1 MKKIL
6 NLLVLIA
13 VFSTFNPVNSYCQG
27 FQIGYINSENKT
39 VIPSTITTKVNLNGI
54 QVGPTYQ
61 LELTNNISANTGL
74 LYSFQFGEATYIAS
88 TKITAHN
95 IDLPIHITLNIPI
108 NKDLKCFAY
117 SGPNFTYE
125 IAKKAETTILGFVT
139 TQDFYDDK
147 NLIRFNLQAGVGGG
161 VTYKKFTLKA
171 GYDWGLTDRYKA
183 SGTSINTNSFKAS
196 INYLL

>member
-6 NLLVLIA
+6 NLLILIA
-13 VFSTFNPVNSYCQG
+13 IFSAFNTVNSYSQR

-39 VIPSTITTKVNLNGI
+39 VMSSSITSKVNLQGI
-54 QVGPTYQ
+54 QIGPTYQ
-61 LELTNNISANTGL
+61 MELTNNISANTGL

-88 TKITAHN
+88 TKISAHN
-95 IDLPIHITLNIPI
+95 IDLPKHFTLNIPI

-125 IAKKAETTILGFVT
+125 IAKNAETTILGFVT

-147 NLIRFNLQAGVGGG
+147 NLIHFNLQAGVGGG
-161 VTYKKFTLKA
+161 LTYKKISLKA

-183 SGTSINTNSFKAS
+183 SGTSLNTNSFKAS